1 MIESVEKPVL
11 STAGTMNHFDFTGCR
26 IVVVG
31 DVMLDKYLSGSVERL
46 SPEAPVPV
54 LLRET
59 ERAVLGG
66 AANVCANLAALGAE
80 VVVIGVIGRDEAGSV
95 LVDLLKAY
103 PKLNTEHLVTAIDRP
118 TTCKI
123 RVMSGGHQMVRID
136 AESKA
141 DIAADVEEAVTSAI
155 KDSLHWA
162 DVVVLSDYAKG
173 LCNDRVIRTVI
184 AIAAE
189 FGKASVIDPK
199 RRDFSIYRD
208 ATLIKPNR
216 RELTDA
222 THMPCETDQQAETAA
237 LAAIVETNSAILLT
251 RSEHGMSY
259 FELDKKPL
267 HLKTA
272 AQDVFDV
279 SGAGDTVLALA
290 ALGTA
295 GKLPV
300 GELMR
305 LANAAAGI
313 VVSKIGTA
321 VVSARELDEAL
332 ETESHQSDPNKGAI
346 LALDEAVRRREE
358 WRKRGLRV
366 GFTNGCF
373 DLLHP
378 GHVSLLKN
386 AAAECDRLIVAI
398 NSDASVR
405 RLKGPTRPLQDE
417 GSRAYV
423 LGALSAVDLVLVF
436 DEDTPAET
444 IAALRPDLLVK
455 GADYT
460 MEQVVGAETVR
471 AAGGRVLLLPLMRG
485 HSTTSLIRR
494 AADLEESRRPM
505 TFQAAEG

>member
-1 MIESVEKPVL
+1 
-11 STAGTMNHFDFTGCR
+11 
-26 IVVVG
+26 
-31 DVMLDKYLSGSVERL
+31 
-46 SPEAPVPV
+46 
-54 LLRET
+54 
-59 ERAVLGG
+59 
-66 AANVCANLAALGAE
+66 
-80 VVVIGVIGRDEAGSV
+80 VIGRDEAGSV
-95 LVDLLKAY
+95 LLDLLRAY
-103 PKLNTEHLVTAIDRP
+103 PKLDADHLVIDPHRP

-123 RVMSGGHQMVRID
+123 RVMSGAHQMVRID
-136 AESKA
+136 AEA
-141 DIAADVEEAVTSAI
+141 RAHIAAEVEQAVVSAI
-155 KDSLHWA
+155 ENKLSSA
-162 DVVVLSDYAKG
+162 DVVVVSDYAKG
-173 LCNDRVIRTVI
+173 LCNDRVIRLGI
-184 AIAAE
+184 EMAAQA
-189 FGKASVIDPK
+189 GKASIIDPK
-199 RRDFSIYRD
+199 QRDFAIYRN

-222 THMPCETDQQAETAA
+222 TGLPCKTDQQAEAAA
-237 LAAIVETNSAILLT
+237 LAAIARTNSAILLT

-259 FELDKKPL
+259 FERGKKPL

-295 GKLPV
+295 ARLPA

-332 ETESHQSDPNKGAI
+332 DAESHQSKPNKGARVG
-346 LALDEAVRRREE
+346 LDEAVRRREE
-358 WRKRGLRV
+358 WRKRGLKV

-378 GHVSLLKN
+378 GHVAALRS

-405 RLKGPTRPLQDE
+405 RLKGPNRPLQDE
-417 GSRAYV
+417 RSRAYV
-423 LGALSAVDLVLVF
+423 VGALSAVDLVVVF

-444 IAALRPDLLVK
+444 IAALTPDLLAK

-460 MEQVVGAETVR
+460 IDQVVGADTVR
-471 AAGGRVLLLPLMRG
+471 AAGGRVLLVPLVRG
-485 HSTTSLIRR
+485 HSTTSLIHR
-494 AADLEESRRPM
+494 AAGLEESRYPKAP
-505 TFQAAEG
+505 TAADD

>member
-1 MIESVEKPVL
+1 
-11 STAGTMNHFDFTGCR
+11 
-26 IVVVG
+26 
-31 DVMLDKYLSGSVERL
+31 
-46 SPEAPVPV
+46 
-54 LLRET
+54 
-59 ERAVLGG
+59 
-66 AANVCANLAALGAE
+66 
-80 VVVIGVIGRDEAGSV
+80 
-95 LVDLLKAY
+95 
-103 PKLNTEHLVTAIDRP
+103 
-118 TTCKI
+118 
-123 RVMSGGHQMVRID
+123 
-136 AESKA
+136 
-141 DIAADVEEAVTSAI
+141 
-155 KDSLHWA
+155 
-162 DVVVLSDYAKG
+162 
-173 LCNDRVIRTVI
+173 
-184 AIAAE
+184 
-189 FGKASVIDPK
+189 
-199 RRDFSIYRD
+199 
-208 ATLIKPNR
+208 
-216 RELTDA
+216 
-222 THMPCETDQQAETAA
+222 MPCETDQQAEAAA
-237 LAAIVETNSAILLT
+237 LAAIAETNSAILLT

-259 FELDKKPL
+259 FERDQRPL

-295 GKLPV
+295 AKLPV

-313 VVSKIGTA
+313 VVRKIGTA

-346 LALDEAVRRREE
+346 LGLDEAVRRREE

-366 GFTNGCF
+366 GFTNGCY

-378 GHVSLLKN
+378 GHVSLLKS

-405 RLKGPTRPLQDE
+405 RLKGPTRPVQDE
-417 GSRAYV
+417 TSRAYV

-444 IAALRPDLLVK
+444 IAALKPDLLVK

-460 MEQVVGAETVR
+460 VEQVVGAETVH

-485 HSTTSLIRR
+485 HSTTSLIHR
-494 AADLEESRRPM
+494 AAELEESRHPTR
-505 TFQAAEG
+505 FQAADS

>member
-1 MIESVEKPVL
+1 
-11 STAGTMNHFDFTGCR
+11 MNHFDFTGCR
-26 IVVVG
+26 IAVVG
-31 DVMLDKYLSGSVERL
+31 DLMLDKYLSGSVERL

-54 LLRET
+54 LVRET

-66 AANVCANLAALGAE
+66 AANVCANLTALGAE
-80 VVVIGVIGRDEAGSV
+80 VIVIGVIGRDEAGSV
-95 LVDLLKAY
+95 LVDQLKAY
-103 PKLNTEHLVTAIDRP
+103 PKVNTEHLVTDVDRP

-141 DIAADVEEAVTSAI
+141 DIAANIDKAIIAAI
-155 KDSLHWA
+155 KDGSHWA

-173 LCNDRVIRTVI
+173 LCNDRVIRAVI
-184 AIAAE
+184 DAAVKA
-189 FGKASVIDPK
+189 GKASIIDPK

-222 THMPCETDQQAETAA
+222 THLPCETDQQAETAA
-237 LAAIVETNSAILLT
+237 LAAIAETNSAILLT

-259 FELDKKPL
+259 FERDKKPL

-332 ETESHQSDPNKGAI
+332 ETESLRSDPNKGAI
-346 LALDEAVRRREE
+346 LSLDEAVRRREE
-358 WRKRGLRV
+358 WGKRGLRV
-366 GFTNGCF
+366 GFTNGCY

-378 GHVSLLKN
+378 GHVSLLKS

-405 RLKGPTRPLQDE
+405 RLKGPTRPVQDE
-417 GSRAYV
+417 SSRAYV

-444 IAALRPDLLVK
+444 IAALKPDLLVK

-460 MEQVVGAETVR
+460 MEQVVGAETVD

-485 HSTTSLIRR
+485 HSTTSLIHR
-494 AADLEESRRPM
+494 AAELEGSGHRMR
-505 TFQAAEG
+505 FQAADS

>member
-1 MIESVEKPVL
+1 M
-11 STAGTMNHFDFTGCR
+11 THFDFTSCR
-26 IVVVG
+26 VVVVG
-31 DVMLDKYLSGSVERL
+31 DLMLDKYLSGSVERL

-54 LLRET
+54 LLREA

-66 AANVCANLAALGAE
+66 AANVAANLAALGAE
-80 VVVIGVIGRDEAGSV
+80 VAVIGVIGRDEAGSV
-95 LVDLLKAY
+95 LIDLLKAY
-103 PKLNTEHLVTAIDRP
+103 PKLNSERVVTDIARP

-123 RVMSGGHQMVRID
+123 RVMSGAHQMVRID
-136 AESKA
+136 AESRA
-141 DIAADVEEAVTSAI
+141 NVDADVAAAIASAI
-155 KDSLHWA
+155 GDSAQWA
-162 DVVVLSDYAKG
+162 DVIVLSDYAKG

-184 AIAAE
+184 DAAAVG
-189 FGKASVIDPK
+189 GKASIIDPK
-199 RRDFSIYRD
+199 RRDFSVYRD

-222 THMPCETDQQAETAA
+222 TRLPCETDEQAE
-237 LAAIVETNSAILLT
+237 LAARAAIAQTNSAILLT

-259 FELDKKPL
+259 FARDKKPL

-300 GELMR
+300 SELMR

-332 ETESHQSDPNKGAI
+332 EAEAHDSDPNKGAS
-346 LALDEAVRRREE
+346 LSLDEAMRRREE

-366 GFTNGCF
+366 GFTNGCY

-378 GHVSLLKN
+378 GHISLLKS

-417 GSRAYV
+417 RSRAFV
-423 LGALSAVDLVLVF
+423 LGALSAVDLVVVF
-436 DEDTPAET
+436 DEDTPADM
-444 IAALRPDLLVK
+444 IAALKPDLLVK
-455 GADYT
+455 GGDYT
-460 MEQVVGAETVR
+460 MDEVVGAETVR
-471 AAGGRVLLLPLMRG
+471 AAGGRVLLVPLVRG
-485 HSTTSLIRR
+485 YSTTSLIRR
-494 AADLEESRRPM
+494 AADPEESRPREALD
-505 TFQAAEG
+505 AAGD

>member
-1 MIESVEKPVL
+1 MK
-11 STAGTMNHFDFTGCR
+11 HFDFSGCR
-26 IVVVG
+26 VMVVG
-31 DVMLDKYLSGSVERL
+31 DLMLDKYLSGAVERL

-54 LLRET
+54 LLRES
-59 ERAVLGG
+59 ERALLGG

-80 VVVIGVIGRDEAGSV
+80 VVAVGVIGRDEAGSV
-95 LVDLLKAY
+95 LLDLLRAY
-103 PKLNTEHLVTAIDRP
+103 PKLDADHLVTDPHRP

-123 RVMSGGHQMVRID
+123 RVMSGAHQMVRID
-136 AESKA
+136 AESRA
-141 DIAADVEEAVTSAI
+141 HIAAEVERAVASAI
-155 KDSLHWA
+155 ENNLSSA
-162 DVVVLSDYAKG
+162 DVVVVSDYAKG
-173 LCNDRVIRTVI
+173 LCNDRVIRLVI
-184 AIAAE
+184 EMAAE
-189 FGKASVIDPK
+189 AGKASIIDPK
-199 RRDFSIYRD
+199 QRDFAIYRN

-222 THMPCETDQQAETAA
+222 TGLLCETDQQAETAA
-237 LAAIVETNSAILLT
+237 LAAIAQTNSAILLT

-259 FELDKKPL
+259 FERGKKPL

-295 GKLPV
+295 ARLAA

-332 ETESHQSDPNKGAI
+332 EAASHQSEPNKGASVG
-346 LALDEAVRRREE
+346 LDEAVRRREE
-358 WRKRGLRV
+358 WRKRGLKV
-366 GFTNGCF
+366 GVTNGCF

-378 GHVSLLKN
+378 GHVAALKSV
-386 AAAECDRLIVAI
+386 AAECDRLIVAI
-398 NSDASVR
+398 NSDASVA
-405 RLKGPTRPLQDE
+405 RLKGPKRPLQDE
-417 GSRAYV
+417 RSRAYV
-423 LGALSAVDLVLVF
+423 VGALSAVDLVVVF

-444 IAALRPDLLVK
+444 IAALKPDLLAK
-455 GADYT
+455 GADYAID
-460 MEQVVGAETVR
+460 QVVGADTVR
-471 AAGGRVLLLPLMRG
+471 AAGGRVLLVPLVRG

-494 AADLEESRRPM
+494 AAGLEESQYPKAP
-505 TFQAAEG
+505 QAADD

>member
-1 MIESVEKPVL
+1 MTNVSRSL
-11 STAGTMNHFDFTGCR
+11 FFSQRGTMNHFDFTGCR

-31 DVMLDKYLSGSVERL
+31 DLMLDKYLSGSVERL

-54 LLRET
+54 LLREA

-80 VVVIGVIGRDEAGSV
+80 VVAIGVIGRDEAGSV
-95 LVDLLKAY
+95 LVDLLRAY
-103 PKLNTEHLVTAIDRP
+103 PKLNTEHLVTDINRP

-141 DIAADVEEAVTSAI
+141 DITADVEEIVAAAI

-184 AIAAE
+184 DAAASS
-189 FGKASVIDPK
+189 KASIIDPK

-222 THMPCETDQQAETAA
+222 THLPCETDHQAEAAA
-237 LAAIVETNSAILLT
+237 LAAIGETNSAILLT

-259 FELDKKPL
+259 FERNKKPL

-300 GELMR
+300 SELMR
-305 LANAAAGI
+305 LANTAAGI

-346 LALDEAVRRREE
+346 LGLDEAVRRREE

-366 GFTNGCF
+366 GFTNGCY

-378 GHVSLLKN
+378 GHVSLLKS

-405 RLKGPTRPLQDE
+405 RLKGATRPVQDE

-423 LGALSAVDLVLVF
+423 LSALSAVDLVLVF

-444 IAALRPDLLVK
+444 IAALKPDLLVK

-460 MEQVVGAETVR
+460 MEEVVGAETVR
-471 AAGGRVLLLPLMRG
+471 AEGGRVLLLPLMRG
-485 HSTTSLIRR
+485 QSTTSLIRR
-494 AADLEESRRPM
+494 AADLEESRRRPES
-505 TFQAAEG
+505 FQAADG